1 MIPKI
6 IHQTWKGPPDTLP
19 STWTDSYTTWKSLS
33 EEYGFTY
40 MYWDDSGIDN
50 FISRHFPWFLEKFRS
65 YPYGIQRADT
75 FRYFVLYHYGGIY
88 SDFDNVPTREF
99 FSQWFPK
106 HQHHAVILPICRPGG
121 AFANQNL
128 TNYFLCSSP
137 RHEYWVHVWD
147 LLFDPTRLNKWKN
160 LLLAVHYFYVIETTG
175 PGIISDCY
183 HALGRKTK
191 RQVHLTKD
199 LHHNQY
205 MIEIRGSSW
214 YDKDKASNL
223 ASRLAIINPTP
234 SP

>member
-106 HQHHAVILPICRPGG
+106 HQHHAVIIGKCKVGSNIG
-121 AFANQNL
+121 NQDL
-128 TNYFLCSSP
+128 TNAFMMSVP
-137 RHEYWVHVWD
+137 NHNFWIHVWD
-147 LLFDPTRLNKWKN
+147 LLYDPFKYNGWKR
-160 LLLAVHYFYVIETTG
+160 AGQHIYYFKILFTTG
-175 PGIISDCY
+175 PGIISDAY
-183 HALGRKTK
+183 HSNPSSIFISP
-191 RQVHLTKD
+191 D
-199 LHHNQY
+199 LQTPNGPYISTIIGNSWHS
-205 MIEIRGSSW
+205 ESTSSSVITMLN
-214 YDKDKASNL
+214 KFKNKF
-223 ASRLAIINPTP
+223 
-234 SP
+234 